1 MKKIIVNFAKKTFFI
16 LRKTFVEIIRKRGL
30 KDPYFLASIAIG
42 VLLALPGFKWGEYDC
57 LNLDRLAFKNI
68 FSGERRPF
76 EPSSYVKPP
85 FYTYMNHFVARVPAM
100 ALANAC
106 FFKERQERYE
116 IFLRLRTSF
125 ARCLNMVFFALCTTV
140 IFILARAFYS
150 LFAARAAALLFAS
163 SCGFIPYQVFLTT
176 DLAVVSMMLASF
188 VFAVKILR
196 NPNMANSVAAGLLAG
211 LACATKYNGLAV
223 AAALPLAHIIAGLNG
238 NLILKALRRKSAWVC
253 GFCVPLGFI
262 LGNPYALIDWPKF
275 KSDFLYNYTVTP
287 VYAGFSN
294 ETGYLKFFHS
304 FNEIFGLPGA
314 WLLLLCF
321 ISGFFWLLFNYKKTS
336 AWMLWLLAGSV
347 LFIYTYKIGAFP
359 RMETR
364 FVLPAAPFALIL
376 AIAGIEAF
384 RKIKLLFMPVLA
396 AVVAFNLI
404 CGFYIGGLFA
414 EDPRNVAIDYYKKYL
429 NNGFIMEYSESLPKP
444 EALKVKGT
452 SLKMRSGL
460 ERAKLFEKMFQ
471 DDQGMLTMVR
481 NKENQIKP
489 EWFSMEERKK
499 RGTDFVIW
507 SSIDLEGIVRNQY
520 DELFDESNGYKKIY
534 DESSPKVPDWVYP
547 KYTEFLRNRTTIWI
561 QNWKS

>member
-1 MKKIIVNFAKKTFFI
+1 MQIIENFSKKTFVIICDI
-16 LRKTFVEIIRKRGL
+16 LAKLIRKRGL

-42 VLLALPGFKWGEYDC
+42 IFLAIPGFTWGEYDC
-57 LNLDRLAFKNI
+57 LNLDRMAFKNI

-85 FYTYMNHFVARVPAM
+85 FYTYMSHFLARVPAM
-100 ALANAC
+100 TFANAC
-106 FFKERQERYE
+106 FFKEKQERYE

-125 ARCLNMVFFALCTTV
+125 ARCLNMIFFALCTTA

-176 DLAVVSMMLASF
+176 DLAVVFMMLASF

-196 NPNMANSVAAGLLAG
+196 NPSMANSIIAGLLAG

-223 AAALPLAHIIAGLNG
+223 AAALPLAHLLAGGNG
-238 NLILKALRRKSAWVC
+238 NLILKAIKRKSAWVC
-253 GFCVPLGFI
+253 GLCVPLGFI
-262 LGNPYALIDWPKF
+262 LGNPYAVIDWPKF
-275 KSDFLYNYTVTP
+275 KSDFFYNYTVTP
-287 VYAGFSN
+287 VYSGFSN
-294 ETGYLKFFHS
+294 GAGYLKFFHS
-304 FNEIFGLPGA
+304 FYEIFGFLGVWLVLLCLTSGIF
-314 WLLLLCF
+314 WLLL
-321 ISGFFWLLFNYKKTS
+321 NYRKTS
-336 AWMLWLLAGSV
+336 AWMLWLLAALV
-347 LFIYTYKIGAFP
+347 LFLYTYKIGAFP

-376 AIAGIEAF
+376 AIPGIEAF
-384 RKIKLLFMPVLA
+384 RKIKLVFLPGLA
-396 AVVAFNLI
+396 AVVVFNFI
-404 CGFYIGGLFA
+404 SGFYIGRLFF
-414 EDPRNVAIDYYKKYL
+414 EDPRNVAIDYYKKHL
-429 NNGFIMEYSESLPKP
+429 RQGFIMEYSESLPKP
-444 EALKVKGT
+444 EALKVQGT

-460 ERAKLFEKMFQ
+460 ERAKLFEIMFQ

-489 EWFSMEERKK
+489 EWFSMNERKK

-507 SSIDLEGIVRNQY
+507 SSIDLEEVVRQHYN
-520 DELFDESNGYKKIY
+520 DLFDESNGYKKIY

-561 QNWKS
+561 ENWKS